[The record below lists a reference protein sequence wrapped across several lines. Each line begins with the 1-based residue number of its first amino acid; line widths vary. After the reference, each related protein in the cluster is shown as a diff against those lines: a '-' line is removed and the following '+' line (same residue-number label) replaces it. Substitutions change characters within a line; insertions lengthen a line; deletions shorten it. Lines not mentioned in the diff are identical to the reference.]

1 MIVGTQSLLLP
12 GIRGR
17 DCVYLGGSSPTP
29 WGSVAEAFALGSK
42 IWSPGD
48 CLERS
53 ARRDITVS

>member
-48 CLERS
+48 CLER
-53 ARRDITVS
+53 